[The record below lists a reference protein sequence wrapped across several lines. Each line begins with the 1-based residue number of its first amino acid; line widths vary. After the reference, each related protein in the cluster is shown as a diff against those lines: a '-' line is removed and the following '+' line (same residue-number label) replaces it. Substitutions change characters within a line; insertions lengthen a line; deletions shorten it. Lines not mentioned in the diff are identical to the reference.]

1 MKYFLTTLP
10 FAFLIIW
17 IQSSSAQVNP
27 GEQPSMQL
35 LPSGSDKTDTETIKR
50 PTSSKQMPFS
60 RTIDPDYY
68 VCGPGDQM
76 ALVLTKPFN
85 ATTALV
91 VSADGSL
98 VIPRIGA
105 VKIAGMSLSAA
116 RESVFATLQK
126 KYPEV
131 QGTLSLIQSR
141 PILVQILG
149 QVKSPG
155 IMNLT
160 AGTPV
165 SVAIMLADIEQET
178 PSASGLSTPSPGTP
192 DAGYRARLARRYF
205 GSNESDQRSLRNIT
219 IRHTDGTI
227 QRADLVRY
235 RATNDPAFDPFL
247 REGDIIVV
255 PARQQNSPSI
265 GIFGA
270 VRNPG
275 SFEFL
280 PGDKLSDLVKMGFG
294 IRRDMDIT
302 GAVLFRSTGD
312 TVPLSVDQLTR
323 ETLNPDIPLLP
334 GDRLIVFA
342 SLKRATTGSV
352 AVDGEVR
359 SPGVFP
365 IIPGVTRLTEVV
377 KSAGGFTDQAWPSLC
392 ELYRR
397 QTGIDGVP
405 IDLNREAALNFQ
417 RSNLYVEDTLHW
429 RNDSQL
435 REGKVAVDFHR
446 LFVAHDSTADI
457 TLEDGDILLVPR
469 NTGTVYVF
477 GQVNSPGF
485 IPYVEGK
492 DFDWYIEQA
501 QGYAEEASTGR
512 ARIIKANTRAWM
524 DPDDTVIEPGDMI
537 FVPHEPLVPLS
548 TTSDVLSVAASI
560 IGALTGITSLVIAI
574 LR

>member
-1 MKYFLTTLP
+1 MKYFLTILP
-10 FAFLIIW
+10 LAMLVVW
-17 IQSSSAQVNP
+17 IQNSSAQVSP
-27 GEQPSMQL
+27 GEESSLQL
-35 LPSGSDKTDTETIKR
+35 LLGGGEKSNAETVR
-50 PTSSKQMPFS
+50 QPTGEQMPFS

-85 ATTALV
+85 LTTPLV

-98 VIPRIGA
+98 VIPRVGA
-105 VKIAGMSLSAA
+105 VHVAGLTLSAA
-116 RESVFATLQK
+116 RATVFSTLQQ

-131 QGTLSLIQSR
+131 QGTLSLLQSR
-141 PILVQILG
+141 PIIVQVVG

-155 IMNLT
+155 IMNVT

-165 SVAIMLADIEQET
+165 SVALMLANVEPET
-178 PSASGLSTPSPGTP
+178 KAASGFTPPAPGAP
-192 DAGYRARLARRYF
+192 NVGYRARLARRYF
-205 GSNESDQRSLRNIT
+205 GSNESDPRSLRRIT
-219 IRHTDGTI
+219 IRHTDGSTD
-227 QRADLVRY
+227 RADLIRFL
-235 RATNDPAFDPFL
+235 ATNDPAFDPFL
-247 REGDIIVV
+247 REGDVVVV
-255 PARQQNSPSI
+255 PPRQQNAPSI

-270 VRNPG
+270 VRSPG

-294 IRRDMDIT
+294 IRHDVDIT
-302 GAVLFRSTGD
+302 SATLFRSNGEN
-312 TVPLSVDQLTR
+312 VALSVEDLLRATP
-323 ETLNPDIPLLP
+323 NPDIPLQP

-342 SLKRATTGSV
+342 NFTRASTGSV

-365 IIPGVTRLTEVV
+365 IVPGVTRLTEVV
-377 KSAGGFTDQAWPSLC
+377 KAAGGFTGNAWPSLC

-397 QTGIDGVP
+397 QIGIDGAP

-429 RNDSQL
+429 RNDSRV

-446 LFVAHDSTADI
+446 LFVLNDSTADVA
-457 TLEDGDILLVPR
+457 LEDGDILLVPR

-477 GQVNSPGF
+477 GQVNNPGF

-501 QGYAEEASTGR
+501 KGYAEEASTGR

-537 FVPHEPLVPLS
+537 FVPHTPLVRLS
-548 TTSDVLSVAASI
+548 TTSDILSVAASI
-560 IGALTGITSLVIAI
+560 IGAVTGITSLVIAI